1 MSKLESIELI
11 SKSGFIA
18 QILPLGGII
27 TKIMA
32 KDKHGKRSNV
42 VLNYENFEDYISN
55 PLFLG
60 CFVGPIAGRTKEGKL
75 FIDDD
80 LMHLDVS
87 ENLNALHSG
96 KDGLHNVIWN
106 IKSQTTDQVVL
117 TYEAHPLNAPHDVL
131 NYVLTY
137 SVSDETLTIDLLATC
152 STKTYLS
159 LTNHSYF
166 NLSGNPD
173 QTILMHNLKL
183 NCSHIARL
191 DQESLPI
198 DCIPLGDLGEAIKT
212 ERPIGSIIDS
222 TPHFFTS
229 TSGIDHP
236 FKCEDSQFVAM
247 LSDPESGRTM
257 HVTTSQ
263 PYVIIYSGNFL
274 HTAISDSGK
283 QFNQYSGI
291 CFETQDLP
299 NVTNN
304 KLDSIRFVTPEAP
317 YSHRTSFSFS
327 AK

>member
-11 SKSGFIA
+11 SKSGFSA
-18 QILPLGGII
+18 HILPLGGII

-32 KDKHGKRSNV
+32 KDKHGRRENV
-42 VLNYENFEDYISN
+42 VLNYENFDDYFSN

-60 CFVGPIAGRTKEGKL
+60 CFVGPIAGRTKDGKL

-80 LMHLDVS
+80 LLQLDVS
-87 ENLNALHSG
+87 KHPNALHSG
-96 KDGLHNVIWN
+96 KDGLHNVIWD
-106 IKSQTTDQVVL
+106 IKSRTTNQVIL
-117 TYEAHPLNAPHDVL
+117 THEAHPLNASHDVI
-131 NYVLTY
+131 NYQLTY
-137 SVSDETLTIDLLATC
+137 TVSDETLAIDFLATC

-173 QTILMHNLKL
+173 QSILMHNLNL

-198 DCIPLGDLGEAIKT
+198 DCLPLGDLGEAFNT
-212 ERPIGSIIDS
+212 ERLIGSIIES
-222 TPHFFTS
+222 TPHVFAS

-236 FKCEDSQFVAM
+236 FKCEDSDYVVT
-247 LSDPESGRTM
+247 LIDPESGRTM
-257 HVTTSQ
+257 HVATTQ

-304 KLDSIRFVTPEAP
+304 KLGRIRFVTPEAP